1 MWSFLIAPAFQ
12 PFTVAA
18 LVMLGLLAVEIVTAL
33 FGVAASSLLDSTL
46 GIDPGHYDSHAGS
59 IQGVDGPFATAFDWL
74 NAGRV
79 PVLVLI
85 IVAIACFTV
94 VGMVVQIVAMNVLV
108 PLPVL
113 AACAIAVAA
122 TIPGTRW
129 VSRALASLIPRDET
143 YVLGTQDLIGRVG
156 IVTLGPVTE
165 GSAAR
170 AKIQDKYGNW
180 HFPRIRPGAPELSI
194 PQGAS
199 VLIVDRVGDEYAVIA
214 AEGRLAAGRDPSS
227 AA

>member
-33 FGVAASSLLDSTL
+33 FGVAASSLLDTTL
-46 GIDPGHYDSHAGS
+46 GIDTGHYDTHAGS

-94 VGMVVQIVAMNVLV
+94 VGMVVQIVAMNVLA

>member
-1 MWSFLIAPAFQ
+1 M
-12 PFTVAA
+12 
-18 LVMLGLLAVEIVTAL
+18 
-33 FGVAASSLLDSTL
+33 
-46 GIDPGHYDSHAGS
+46 
-59 IQGVDGPFATAFDWL
+59 
-74 NAGRV
+74 
-79 PVLVLI
+79 
-85 IVAIACFTV
+85 
-94 VGMVVQIVAMNVLV
+94 
-108 PLPVL
+108 
-113 AACAIAVAA
+113 
-122 TIPGTRW
+122 
-129 VSRALASLIPRDET
+129 
-143 YVLGTQDLIGRVG
+143 LGTQDLIGRVG